1 MSDTLLSTLLQLL
14 VFSLIPF
21 VVFLISKRSVRG
33 FWGYIGLQPS
43 KREANLLAI
52 ATSLVFVAPAL
63 ILCMVNEGFREIM
76 TDPNS
81 ISGHFRELGFSL
93 PVLIMIGLTA
103 IFKTALAEEI
113 LFRGFLAKRLMAW
126 LGYSWGNLVQA
137 LVFGGIH
144 LALFAMI
151 SSNWFFLIFIFA
163 FSGLGAYISAY
174 LNEKRANGSIIPGW
188 IAHALANL
196 ITYTVVAFFI

>member
-1 MSDTLLSTLLQLL
+1 MSDTLLSTFLQLL

-33 FWGYIGLQPS
+33 FWEYIGLQPS
-43 KREANLLAI
+43 QREANLLAI
-52 ATSLVFVAPAL
+52 ATSLVFVVPAL
-63 ILCMVNEGFREIM
+63 LLSVVHEGFREIM

-126 LGYSWGNLVQA
+126 LGYRLGNLVQA
-137 LVFGGIH
+137 LIFGGIH

-151 SSNWFFLIFIFA
+151 SRNWFFLIFIFA

-196 ITYTVVAFFI
+196 ISYTVVAFFL

>member
-21 VVFLISKRSVRG
+21 VVFLISKRSARG
-33 FWGYIGLQPS
+33 FWEYIGLQPS

-63 ILCMVNEGFREIM
+63 ILSTVNEGFREIM